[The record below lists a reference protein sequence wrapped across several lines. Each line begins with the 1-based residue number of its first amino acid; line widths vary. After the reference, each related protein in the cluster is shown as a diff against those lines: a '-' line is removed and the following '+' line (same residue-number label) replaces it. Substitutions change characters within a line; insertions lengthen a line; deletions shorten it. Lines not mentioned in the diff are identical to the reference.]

1 MDSINNKINENDID
15 KINKENNISNIDIN
29 KSNELKISQNEN
41 NDLLDKIGNFNI
53 DENEDEDEEEQND
66 AYIQELVKQGKYSEV
81 IKFLESKDK
90 KEKRKKIGE
99 NGENLD
105 YNEDEELVII
115 PADNISDL
123 HEDNNNNSNNENLE
137 EDNLKN
143 NLVLEN
149 NIINTNI
156 WKREFLKSIIHIINF
171 IWENIF

>member
-1 MDSINNKINENDID
+1 MDNINNKENENEND
-15 KINKENNISNIDIN
+15 KINRENNISNTDIN

-90 KEKRKKIGE
+90 KGKRKK
-99 NGENLD
+99 NGENEENPD

-115 PADNISDL
+115 PADDISDL
-123 HEDNNNNSNNENLE
+123 HEDNNNANIENFDE
-137 EDNLKN
+137 GGEKN

-149 NIINTNI
+149 NIINTNKNI
-156 WKREFLKSIIHIINF
+156 
-171 IWENIF
+171 ENVNYNNIDEKN